1 MRAREARTP
10 QPAQAAPEIR
20 AHLEG
25 LLGIPFADGNEITAL
40 RNGREIFPAM
50 LDAIERAQH
59 TVELVTFIYW
69 TGRIAQRMAE
79 TLARKA
85 REAVQV
91 RVVLD
96 AFGAAPMSSALL
108 EQMTEGG
115 VQIRWF
121 RPLKSWKA
129 WKASHRTHRK
139 VLVVDGAIAFTG
151 GVGIAQEWEGDAR
164 DPSEWRDTHFRIRGP
179 AVLGLRA
186 AFFGNWAETDRSA
199 TRKLLEAEPLAE
211 VGPAAIQVVRSTA
224 CFGWSDIA
232 TVLDS
237 LISLAQHRVRISTAY
252 FAPDE
257 PWGNLLTSAVDRG
270 IEVEVLIPG
279 PHTDKRIS
287 ELAGADQIGHLLEA
301 GVRFFRF
308 QPTMLHSKI
317 LLVDND
323 LVAVGSANFNQRSIL
338 KDDEIALVVIDAALA
353 ATLHAH
359 FEEDLARSDAVKP
372 TDFRTRG
379 PIRRLRELIAR
390 PFRSNV

>member
-1 MRAREARTP
+1 MPPPARASA
-10 QPAQAAPEIR
+10 EIR

-50 LDAIERAQH
+50 LAEIERAQQ

-85 REAVQV
+85 GEGVQV

-96 AFGAAPMSSALL
+96 AFGAAPMSKRLL
-108 EQMTEGG
+108 EQMTGAG

-129 WKASHRTHRK
+129 WKATHRTHRK
-139 VLVVDGAIAFTG
+139 VLVVDGAVGFTG

-164 DPSEWRDTHFRIRGP
+164 DPSEWRDTHFRVRGP

-199 TRKLLEAEPLAE
+199 TRELLDAQPLPE
-211 VGPAAIQVVRSTA
+211 VGPAAVQVVRSTA

-237 LISLAQHRVRISTAY
+237 LISLAKHRVRIATAY

-257 PWGNLLTSAVDRG
+257 SWRDLLTSAVDRG
-270 IEVEVLIPG
+270 IEVEILIPG
-279 PHTDKRIS
+279 PHIDKRIS
-287 ELAGADQIGHLLEA
+287 ELAGADQIGDLLEA

-308 QPTMLHSKI
+308 QPTMLHTKI
-317 LLVDND
+317 LLVDDD

-338 KDDEIALVVIDAALA
+338 KDDEIALVVIDAGLA
-353 ATLHAH
+353 ATLHGH
-359 FEEDLARSDAVKP
+359 FEEDLARSEAMTP
-372 TDFRTRG
+372 EQFRSRG
-379 PIRRLRELIAR
+379 PLRRLHELIAR
-390 PFRSNV
+390 PVRSNV